1 MTTPVPYEVP
11 NSLTWQ
17 VSAGD
22 ARYRAVLSLPP
33 GRSKGAVAL
42 LVLVDGNALQLTAAE
57 FSRVVTRTTLGALP
71 PVAVLG
77 VTCETDDQR
86 DYASTRFRDFT
97 PTAWEL
103 PGPFAADMAMVR
115 HGSGGA
121 GVLLELLVDTVMPV
135 AQQHVDV
142 DPDRVAIGGWS
153 LGGLFATWA
162 WLQRPDV
169 FSRLLAIS
177 PSLWWADAELLH
189 APIADRPMG
198 HRAFVCAGEHEEGDP
213 ELVWPRQYANAD
225 QRELAAMVRNA
236 FAFGERLS
244 AAGVATETAVFDAEH
259 HMTVSP
265 AALARGIM
273 HLFA

>member
-1 MTTPVPYEVP
+1 MSEPGAYEVP
-11 NSLTWQ
+11 NTLTWR
-17 VSAGD
+17 VAAAG
-22 ARYRAVLSLPP
+22 AEYRALLSLPP
-33 GRSKGAVAL
+33 GRSKGPVAL
-42 LVLVDGNALQLTAAE
+42 LVLVDGSALQLTAAE

-77 VTCETDDQR
+77 LTCETEDPL

-103 PGPFAADMAMVR
+103 PGPFAADNAMVR
-115 HGSGGA
+115 HGSGA
-121 GVLLELLVDTVMPV
+121 ADAFLELLVSEVIPV
-135 AQQHVDV
+135 ARQHVDV
-142 DPDRVAIGGWS
+142 DPHRVAIGGWS

-169 FSRLLAIS
+169 FSGLLAIS
-177 PSLWWADAELLH
+177 PSLWWADAELVH
-189 APIADRPMG
+189 SPIAVRPAG
-198 HRAFVCAGEHEEGDP
+198 HRAFVCAGEHEEGDLD
-213 ELVWPRQYANAD
+213 LVWPRQYANAE

-236 FAFGERLS
+236 VAFGERLT
-244 AAGVATETAVFDAEH
+244 ALGIATDTVVFEAEH